1 MAILT
6 TEEIQA
12 AMADLYKAKQAL
24 HALDRQFNV
33 QAATIMSTARQDVE
47 NMRAGLSGQRQGIL
61 DTLTNLQQ
69 MLDEGK

>member
-24 HALDRQFNV
+24 HVLDRQFN
-33 QAATIMSTARQDVE
+33 QQSAAIMNTARQDV
-47 NMRAGLSGQRQGIL
+47 
-61 DTLTNLQQ
+61 DTLRATYAAQRTPLQASVETAQ
-69 MLDEGK
+69 KALDEGK

>member
-33 QAATIMSTARQDVE
+33 QAARIMDTARQDV
-47 NMRAGLSGQRQGIL
+47 
-61 DTLTNLQQ
+61 DTLRATYAAQRAPLQTAVETAQ
-69 MLDEGK
+69 KALDEGK

>member
-24 HALDRQFNV
+24 HALDRQFNQ
-33 QAATIMSTARQDVE
+33 QAATIMNMARQEVE
-47 NMRAGLSGQRQGIL
+47 ALRTTLAAQRT
-61 DTLTNLQQ
+61 TLQSAVDAAQKT
-69 MLDEGK
+69 LDEGK

>member
-24 HALDRQFNV
+24 HALDRQFNQ
-33 QAATIMSTARQDVE
+33 QAATIMNTARQDV
-47 NMRAGLSGQRQGIL
+47 
-61 DTLTNLQQ
+61 DTLRATFAAQRSTLQAAVETAQ
-69 MLDEGK
+69 KALDEGK

>member
-24 HALDRQFNV
+24 HALDRQFNQ
-33 QAATIMSTARQDVE
+33 QAAAIMNQARQDVE
-47 NMRAGLSGQRQGIL
+47 TLRASLAAQRTALMATVEATQK
-61 DTLTNLQQ
+61 T
-69 MLDEGK
+69 LDEGK